1 MLMTTFANFLG
12 STSWTRTNRFMRV
25 VVSGVMLLTTAST
38 ALYIKDGYSYATN
51 VTMTVDYVESGDIAS
66 ATQLPLLAVIS
77 TTTQTILVLRASRVS
92 CATFH
97 PFSSRLRCTR
107 SSVAAGPLLARGLTV
122 AEPFLHY
129 EQIIT
134 SDRWR
139 WAYLTGFGSLLL
151 LQLLAAG
158 FNSV

>member
-1 MLMTTFANFLG
+1 MGPIIIGHFVGVALWGMLMTTFANFLG

-25 VVSGVMLLTTAST
+25 VVSGVVLLTTAST

-97 PFSSRLRCTR
+97 PSSSRLRCTC
-107 SSVAAGPLLARGLTV
+107 SSVWLQGR
-122 AEPFLHY
+122 FLR
-129 EQIIT
+129 E
-134 SDRWR
+134 
-139 WAYLTGFGSLLL
+139 G
-151 LQLLAAG
+151 
-158 FNSV
+158 